1 MVLDVAT
8 AISSLLI
15 LHSAWRWIVLVSA
28 ATSVARALQGWAA
41 GRQWTAGDRWSALI
55 FVGALDIQL
64 TLGLLLLSVAAA
76 ATRVAFAPHVA
87 AMIAVVVLA
96 HAGKVLA
103 SRAERPQAQQ
113 RLSALFSTPAFA
125 LMLAAIPWGRPLL
138 R

>member
-1 MVLDVAT
+1 MAT
-8 AISSLLI
+8 AISPLLI
-15 LHSAWRWIVLVSA
+15 LHSAWRWVVLVSA
-28 ATSVARALQGWAA
+28 TVSVARALQGWVT
-41 GRQWTAGDRWSALI
+41 GRQWTAGDRRSAFI

-64 TLGLLLLSVAAA
+64 TLGLLLLSVVAA

-103 SRAERPQAQQ
+103 SRAERPQTQQ

-125 LMLAAIPWGRPLL
+125 LMLAAIPWGRRLL